1 MNSKRIA
8 EEYHIDINELESFI
22 LRSDYK
28 YSRIMFNG
36 LDVEEDPEKVY
47 KDFQEYKK
55 AEKKKEKEKNTKTKL
70 TPQDY
75 DCVYHT
81 DDPDFEQK
89 FNQLLQKHI
98 RNTEI
103 DIDRMKDEDE
113 KRKLSEKLKS
123 FKYFLEYENWL
134 TVLPTRVTFPITEKA
149 KKKQFNER
157 GGIFS
162 NLVSL
167 VGIFDSDP
175 FYVGHSESEA
185 ADALAECYI
194 RLFAIQEERVK
205 NKGLRGVINRMT
217 DKKNET
223 EVGGK

>member
-1 MNSKRIA
+1 M
-8 EEYHIDINELESFI
+8 
-22 LRSDYK
+22 
-28 YSRIMFNG
+28 
-36 LDVEEDPEKVY
+36 Y

-81 DDPDFEQK
+81 DDPDFGQK
-89 FNQLLQKHI
+89 FNELLRKHI

-134 TVLPTRVTFPITEKA
+134 TVLPTSVTFPITEKA
-149 KKKQFNER
+149 KKKQTIEKSDIFLNLLTLI
-157 GGIFS
+157 GITD
-162 NLVSL
+162 
-167 VGIFDSDP
+167 GIGVVYPNRSGRELGEKLYTCFKKLL
-175 FYVGHSESEA
+175 E
-185 ADALAECYI
+185 
-194 RLFAIQEERVK
+194 IQ
-205 NKGLRGVINRMT
+205 
-217 DKKNET
+217 
-223 EVGGK
+223 